1 MQVFTKNGH
10 GIGIFEKKSRDYG
23 ISSKNLR
30 DDGIPDYRTPPTTMV
45 MVDNFGLFQFFKSVI
60 VTKSYFLL
68 FTSKICDNDGPCKKL
83 ISI

>member
-30 DDGIPDYRTPPTTMV
+30 DGGIPDYRTPPPTKAAVTNKLCSRQPTDSPFILKIRPFSV
-45 MVDNFGLFQFFKSVI
+45 GKSVNL
-60 VTKSYFLL
+60 SDF
-68 FTSKICDNDGPCKKL
+68 
-83 ISI
+83 